1 MNPKISTGTMRA
13 LEECIA
19 DSSRPEKIRRACAL
33 RLSRL
38 RAAARTPATGPRLTT
53 SATRTKAAPAK
64 PAPLPVPTE
73 KARYEALQS
82 FLALSRHRS
91 ALHRKRRTAGEQ
103 DVFNA
108 MVALMPATAPTSD
121 DPQQW
126 RDFIARVSAILEEI
140 KSTK

>member
-1 MNPKISTGTMRA
+1 MSPKSYALTIAA
-13 LEECIA
+13 LEKA
-19 DSSRPEKIRRACAL
+19 VVDFSRPEKIRRSCAL
-33 RLSRL
+33 RLARL
-38 RAAARTPATGPRLTT
+38 RAAARPAAGTT
-53 SATRTKAAPAK
+53 TRTKAAPAK

-73 KARYEALQS
+73 RARFEAVQS
-82 FLALSRHRS
+82 FLALSRHRT
-91 ALHRKRRTAGEQ
+91 ALFRKRRTAGEQ